1 MSAKKDAFANIGGF
15 LALND
20 EKLALSCRN
29 LLVITEGFPTYGGL
43 SGRDLEAL
51 AQGLNLLAV

>member
-1 MSAKKDAFANIGGF
+1 MGGF

-20 EKLALSCRN
+20 DELAIKSRN

-43 SGRDLEAL
+43 AEEIWKQLRKGGRS
-51 AQGLNLLAV
+51 VR